1 MPLYFKV
8 LCFTTKYSSFLPQ
21 RLKGNITAFF
31 VSSHSTC
38 SRSTNCFSILWE
50 NTFRGIKSDN
60 PVVSKI
66 FFLIC
71 FFIFLLYVLF
81 CLDNFKH
88 LQPYHHFFMG
98 SCFYHS
104 VLMGGVQLE
113 MTGKKFLSI
122 FLSQVRKT
130 AISLTAS
137 INNVTPIYTFS
148 F

>member
-8 LCFTTKYSSFLPQ
+8 LCFTTKYYSILPQ
-21 RLKGNITAFF
+21 RLKGNIAASF
-31 VSSHSTC
+31 VSSHST
-38 SRSTNCFSILWE
+38 NCFSIHWQ

-60 PVVSKI
+60 PAVSKR
-66 FFLIC
+66 FFCC
-71 FFIFLLYVLF
+71 FFFTLCSLPRLCF
-81 CLDNFKH
+81 DNFKH

-104 VLMGGVQLE
+104 VFVGGVQLE

-122 FLSQVRKT
+122 FLNQVRKT

-137 INNVTPIYTFS
+137 I
-148 F
+148 

>member
-8 LCFTTKYSSFLPQ
+8 LCFTTKYSSFPPQ
-21 RLKGNITAFF
+21 RLKGNITAF

-38 SRSTNCFSILWE
+38 SHSTNCFSIHWE

-60 PVVSKI
+60 PVVSKR
-66 FFLIC
+66 FFCL
-71 FFIFLLYVLF
+71 FFYFFALCSLPRL
-81 CLDNFKH
+81 CLDNFKY

-104 VLMGGVQLE
+104 VFMGSVQLE

-137 INNVTPIYTFS
+137 I
-148 F
+148 